1 MRYLEHIHYSNCL
14 ERDMTIRVYGHYG
27 RTFLVFPCQNGQSD
41 DYQLNGMIDHLKP
54 YIEEGK
60 IKLICVDAIDFE
72 TFSNQYN
79 SYEHRAYMQE
89 QYYYYVINEVLPL
102 IYKENNGFT
111 LPIVTGCSMGASQAA
126 IMFFRRPDLFGGIL
140 ALSGCYDMSY
150 FWSWWVNEHVYNNSP
165 ALFLENMDINHHYIN
180 LYNQK
185 KMVFCVGQGNYEY
198 YVDWSF
204 FKLRK
209 SIERLGIK
217 AIMDVWGNDVDH
229 HWYWWKKQ
237 YDYFLPLFIDN

>member
-1 MRYLEHIHYSNCL
+1 
-14 ERDMTIRVYGHYG
+14 MTIRVYGHYG

-41 DYQLNGMIDHLKP
+41 DYALNGMIDHFKP
-54 YIEEGK
+54 LLEEGK
-60 IKLICVDAIDFE
+60 MKLICVDAIDLE

-79 SYEHRAYMQE
+79 SFEHRSYMQE
-89 QYYYYVINEVLPL
+89 QYYYYVINEVMPF
-102 IYKENNGFT
+102 IYQENNGFT

-126 IMFFRRPDLFGGIL
+126 IMFFRRPDLFDGIL

-150 FWSWWVNEHVYNNSP
+150 FFSWWVNEHIYNNSP

-185 KMVFCVGQGNYEY
+185 KMVLCVGQGNYEY

-204 FKLRK
+204 YKLKK

-217 AIMDVWGNDVDH
+217 ATMDVWRERC
-229 HWYWWKKQ
+229 
-237 YDYFLPLFIDN
+237 

>member
-41 DYQLNGMIDHLKP
+41 DYQLNGMID
-54 YIEEGK
+54 
-60 IKLICVDAIDFE
+60 AIDFE

-89 QYYYYVINEVLPL
+89 QYYYYVINEVLPF

-165 ALFLENMDINHHYIN
+165 ALFLENMDVNHHYIN

-237 YDYFLPLFIDN
+237 YDYFLPMFIEN

>member
-60 IKLICVDAIDFE
+60 IKLICVDAIDLE

-89 QYYYYVINEVLPL
+89 QYYYYVINEVLP
-102 IYKENNGFT
+102 F
-111 LPIVTGCSMGASQAA
+111 
-126 IMFFRRPDLFGGIL
+126 
-140 ALSGCYDMSY
+140 
-150 FWSWWVNEHVYNNSP
+150 VY
-165 ALFLENMDINHHYIN
+165 
-180 LYNQK
+180 
-185 KMVFCVGQGNYEY
+185 
-198 YVDWSF
+198 
-204 FKLRK
+204 
-209 SIERLGIK
+209 
-217 AIMDVWGNDVDH
+217 
-229 HWYWWKKQ
+229 
-237 YDYFLPLFIDN
+237 

>member
-60 IKLICVDAIDFE
+60 IKLICVDAIDLE

-89 QYYYYVINEVLPL
+89 QYYYYVINEVLPF

-185 KMVFCVGQGNYEY
+185 KMGFCVGQGNYEY

-237 YDYFLPLFIDN
+237 YDYFLPMFIDN